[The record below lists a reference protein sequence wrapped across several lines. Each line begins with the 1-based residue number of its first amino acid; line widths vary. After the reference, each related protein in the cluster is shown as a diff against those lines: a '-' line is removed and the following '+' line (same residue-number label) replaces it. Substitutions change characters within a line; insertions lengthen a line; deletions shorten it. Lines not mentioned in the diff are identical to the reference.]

1 MKRLSPAG
9 LRAVAVVLIAISGGC
24 AARAASHEAERL
36 PLAVVVERARAAA
49 PRAVFE
55 GPGSVAPAHTYHLA
69 FEVSGRITDVRADV
83 GDRVRPGA
91 LLAAI
96 DDRDFRAQVDA
107 ANARAAAAAANA
119 LRTTSGARPQERAE
133 AADAV
138 GAARAA
144 VSRATAAL
152 ALAAGNEARV
162 RQLLSSGYVAAQQ
175 ADTTQAATLDAR
187 AQLRSAQAL
196 LGAAQQREALVRLG
210 PRDEDRTAATAD
222 ATAARA
228 GADVMR
234 SSLAKTAI
242 YAPADAFVE
251 SRSIELGDMASP
263 GITAFTLTDAGTP
276 DILVAVP
283 EALVGRLRVGMPAR
297 VVRDGAG
304 APGTIVRIEPA
315 ADAASR
321 SAQVRVRAPALALQ
335 AGGVV
340 DVSLAPAPV
349 RGVEVPAG
357 ALVAAGRSSFVARYD
372 AARRSVRL
380 VAVRVI
386 ATGDAAAVVSGIA
399 AGDAIVVAGAHD
411 VRSGDAVRVVSR

>member
-1 MKRLSPAG
+1 LKRLSPAG
-9 LRAVAVVLIAISGGC
+9 LRAVAVVLIAISDGC

-234 SSLAKTAI
+234 SSLAKTAV

-283 EALVGRLRVGMPAR
+283 EALVGRLRVGMPHASFATAPAR
-297 VVRDGAG
+297 RGRSYASNPPRTRPRG
-304 APGTIVRIEPA
+304 RRRCACARRPLPYRPA
-315 ADAASR
+315 ASSMSR
-321 SAQVRVRAPALALQ
+321 SHRRRSVASKFPQ
-335 AGGVV
+335 ARSWRPV
-340 DVSLAPAPV
+340 DRRSW
-349 RGVEVPAG
+349 
-357 ALVAAGRSSFVARYD
+357 LVTMRHAGRS
-372 AARRSVRL
+372 
-380 VAVRVI
+380 
-386 ATGDAAAVVSGIA
+386 VS
-399 AGDAIVVAGAHD
+399 
-411 VRSGDAVRVVSR
+411 